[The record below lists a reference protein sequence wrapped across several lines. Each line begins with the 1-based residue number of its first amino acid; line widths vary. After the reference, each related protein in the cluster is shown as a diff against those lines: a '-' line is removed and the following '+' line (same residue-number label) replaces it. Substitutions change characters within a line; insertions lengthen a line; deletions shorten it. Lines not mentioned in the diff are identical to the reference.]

1 MKAAGRYNHVAAT
14 AEGVF
19 EEILALQRLAAMCR
33 RRAATDE
40 ALQLFS
46 GECLRRVWVLALLA
60 GSTALAQSPARP
72 ATASGASG
80 ITPFARG
87 EVLNY
92 TVSWPSGLSLGEAQF
107 KAGGGEPG
115 WDFELTIDA
124 SLPAF
129 DIKDHYRSTADAQ
142 FCSSRLEK
150 ESTHG
155 PRKTRETVTYDQ
167 QKHQGVRQTTGGGGK
182 TEFQIGECLKDA
194 LTFVYVLRR
203 ELANR
208 RVPPA
213 QTVNFGSQYQV
224 TATYADSPQIDAAG
238 TRQQADRVVIAYRGP
253 VASHSFEIFF
263 ARDAARTPLVIR
275 VPFSLGNFALEL
287 VR

>member
-1 MKAAGRYNHVAAT
+1 MLEDSIDISSGGAAPLGRSRPP
-14 AEGVF
+14 GR
-19 EEILALQRLAAMCR
+19 LLAAPGA
-33 RRAATDE
+33 RRAAPPG
-40 ALQLFS
+40 F
-46 GECLRRVWVLALLA
+46 CLRHAWVLLVISAA
-60 GSTALAQSPARP
+60 AFAQSPPRP
-72 ATASGASG
+72 APASGVSG
-80 ITPFARG
+80 TTPFSRG

-92 TVSWPSGLSLGEAQF
+92 TVNWPSGLSLGEAQL

-129 DIKDHYRSTADAQ
+129 DIKDHYRATADAQ

-150 ESTHG
+150 ESSHG

-167 QKHQGVRQTTGGGGK
+167 QKHEGVRQTASGGGK

-194 LTFVYVLRR
+194 LTFLYFLRR

-213 QTVNFGSQYQV
+213 QTVNFGSPYQV
-224 TATYADSPQIDAAG
+224 TATYADSPQIDAGG
-238 TRQQADRVVIAYRGP
+238 TRQQADRVVVSYRGP

-275 VPFSLGNFALEL
+275 VPFSMGNFALEL